1 MAQIKEVIP
10 NAFIFTLG
18 NEVVHGRVINTNASY
33 LGRRLSILGFN
44 VLGNI
49 SLIDDIK
56 LISYFLNLV
65 IKKFKPVVIVTTGG
79 LGPTYD
85 DRTLEAVAL
94 ATGKKLVINQ
104 DALKFVKEK
113 YEYAGLELTEDRLKM
128 AYLPEGA
135 ITIPNYVGT
144 APGSWLELPS
154 EKSII
159 ISLPGVPKELTEM
172 WEKWVEPKLS
182 SISPKRFMYETRI
195 HIKGVPES
203 TLAPILKEIVKTY
216 NNVYVK
222 SHPKGH
228 ETRKP
233 IIEIYIM
240 TYAEDRESARGIV
253 EEVKEKILS
262 LLRDRGINFNEI
274 R

>member
-10 NAFIFTLG
+10 NAFVFTLG
-18 NEVVHGRVINTNASY
+18 NEVVHGRIVNTNASY

-104 DALKFVKEK
+104 DALKSVKEK
-113 YEYAGLELTEDRLKM
+113 YEYAGLELSEDRLKM

-135 ITIPNYVGT
+135 IAIPNYVGT
-144 APGSWLELPS
+144 APGSWLELPN

-172 WEKWVEPKLS
+172 WEKWVEPRLS
-182 SISPKRFMYETRI
+182 TISPKKFMYETKIRI
-195 HIKGVPES
+195 EGVPES
-203 TLAPILKEIVKTY
+203 TLAPVLKEIVRTY
-216 NNVYVK
+216 SDVYVK

-240 TYAEDRESARGIV
+240 TYAESKEKAKEIV
-253 EEVKEKILS
+253 DEVKEKILD
-262 LLRDRGINFNEI
+262 LLMNKGIKFNAVK
-274 R
+274 